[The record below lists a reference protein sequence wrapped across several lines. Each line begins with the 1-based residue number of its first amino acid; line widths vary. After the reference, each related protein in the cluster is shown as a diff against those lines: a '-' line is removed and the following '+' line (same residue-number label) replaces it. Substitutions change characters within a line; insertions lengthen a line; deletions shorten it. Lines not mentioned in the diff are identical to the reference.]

1 MSKRINLVE
10 RERQREDA
18 GFGTNAISTNAR
30 LVNQEG
36 NFNVKK
42 IGQSAEAKMN
52 VFHRLITLS
61 WARFYLYVLVF
72 YMCVNFVFGFIYYFI
87 GVKYLQGIDTTNG
100 LSEFWEAFFFSSQ
113 TLTTVGYGRV
123 SPVGQLVNFIA
134 AFEALVGLMT
144 FAIMT
149 GLLYGR
155 FSRPV
160 PRILYSKKAI
170 IAPYLDINAL
180 MIRIANEKS
189 NQIINAEVNLI
200 YSRNETIDG
209 QIKRKYYNLPLER
222 SNVKF
227 FATSW
232 TLVHPITKE
241 SILVAETLE
250 SLTASDAEILLTF
263 EGINDTFADP
273 IHSRK
278 SYLYNELEIG
288 KKFLPML
295 DVEENSYVL
304 DLSKLSDTDNA
315 ELNVYQNFH

>member
-10 RERQREDA
+10 RERLREDT

-42 IGQSAEAKMN
+42 IGQSVEAKMN
-52 VFHRLITLS
+52 IFHRLITIP
-61 WARFYLYVLVF
+61 WTRFYLYVLVF
-72 YMCVNFVFGFIYYFI
+72 YMCVNFVFGFIYYCI
-87 GVKYLQGIDTTNG
+87 GIKYLKGIDTTHG
-100 LSEFWEAFFFSSQ
+100 LSEFWEAFYFSSQ

-134 AFEALVGLMT
+134 ALEALIGLMT

-155 FSRPV
+155 FSRPI

-189 NQIINAEVNLI
+189 NQIINAEASLI
-200 YSRNETIDG
+200 FSRNETIYG

-222 SNVKF
+222 SKVKF

-241 SILVAETLE
+241 SILVAETIE

-263 EGINDTFADP
+263 EGINDTYADP

-278 SYLYNELEIG
+278 SYLYNEVEIG

-295 DVEENSYVL
+295 NVEENSYVL
-304 DLSKLSDTDNA
+304 DLSKLSETDNA
-315 ELNVYQNFH
+315 ELNLNHNFH